1 MTLPGWVGVREP
13 WGRLGGT
20 IREKRYNLSDPGVH
34 HTHPESG
41 VRALQPLHL
50 PGRRR
55 DRVPPLEYT
64 RPEPI
69 FGENI
74 GMPSTAAIAD
84 SYSAAIADVW
94 LQLQMLDCNCR
105 CSAAIADARLQLQM
119 LGCNCRVTRLQLQIN
134 DTLRYTRPCSIC
146 GNGDDS
152 GTIRHCDSCNEP
164 FHVKIQYIHA
174 YHGLNPHGTR
184 DARTLVA
191 RRLPIQNPTHHIT
204 RDRTKTVKREPVRAL
219 LR

>member
-1 MTLPGWVGVREP
+1 MKTPAEELWSGKTRGLLEFERIAPTNGLSMGAIGVVAGSKGAATFYSYLKQPAVMARLEAEGFVRGDKGTLLHPWYLPLGPGVVSPCDKALKRSKQL
-13 WGRLGGT
+13 RL
-20 IREKRYNLSDPGVH
+20 RQEVAALHVELSDG
-34 HTHPESG
+34 T
-41 VRALQPLHL
+41 
-50 PGRRR
+50 
-55 DRVPPLEYT
+55 
-64 RPEPI
+64 
-69 FGENI
+69 
-74 GMPSTAAIAD
+74 MTAAMDKAMAD
-84 SYSAAIADVW
+84 HGAHYP
-94 LQLQMLDCNCR
+94 N
-105 CSAAIADARLQLQM
+105 
-119 LGCNCRVTRLQLQIN
+119 
-134 DTLRYTRPCSIC
+134 TRPCSIC
-146 GNGDDS
+146 GYGDDS

>member
-119 LGCNCRVTRLQLQIN
+119 LGCNCRCSAAIADARLQLQMLGCNCRVTRLQLQIN

-164 FHVKIQYIHA
+164 FHVKIQFM
-174 YHGLNPHGTR
+174 
-184 DARTLVA
+184 
-191 RRLPIQNPTHHIT
+191 HIM
-204 RDRTKTVKREPVRAL
+204 V
-219 LR
+219 